1 MRRNGENV
9 RGKQKLIIL
18 LVFLM
23 GAIVLPKM
31 DVFAGEQSTAV
42 TAYDM
47 PAGMPSGYVSSDF
60 GVAVN
65 GVDVDI
71 YYSGN
76 NAWGKGISFA
86 AFDFTGSVT
95 VTVTTNFSFSSAR
108 ILPRSSGIACAVSG
122 NSVTFELEE
131 PQNVTILFDE
141 NFQGK
146 TLHLFAQAPETE
158 IPDANDSNVIYFA
171 PGYYDYSNQAPL
183 MIPSGK
189 TLYLAGGAV
198 VRGRVLV
205 SGAANVTIR
214 GKGILLND
222 FTTNDGYDSVAL
234 AIKSSNY
241 VTIKDIIISRNAG
254 SWSAFMWKCG
264 NITVEDTK
272 IINPRYA
279 SSDGFD
285 IANSHDVLFDGMF
298 IRSCDDSIAIKGTG
312 TSGYVSTENPANALP
327 NYNITIQNL
336 QVWSDANNALGIG
349 AETVA
354 AYYDAITL
362 KNIDIL
368 YNYDDYNYPDYF
380 KERAAIN
387 ICALNATPMSNITFE
402 DIRVEQGKR
411 LIGID
416 MSEDFWFGSLQ
427 GNWSWEGNMSNIT
440 FKNITSYSS
449 GSNEIRIYGKDSAH
463 NISSVTFKDI
473 VINGQTLS
481 DFNDSH
487 FEVNSFVN
495 NLKIINGGNQAVT
508 ADGPF
513 GNNVHRAAEEFSTTQ
528 GGNGWY
534 YRTWTAGAG
543 NFDMSWNPDQSGHW
557 RGPNSYDAIWVYGN
571 NLYLHPDNDQ
581 TMLEWKAPR
590 SGEINIVGTV
600 KKYDIGGGDG
610 VVVSIWKNGTIIWP
624 SNWLNI
630 AYNDN
635 TGADHNFM
643 TTVSTGDVISFRV
656 DEGANNA
663 YDTTMWNTTIVYE

>member
-1 MRRNGENV
+1 M
-9 RGKQKLIIL
+9 RGKQKLILL
-18 LVFLM
+18 LVLLFGGIILR
-23 GAIVLPKM
+23 GT
-31 DVFAGEQSTAV
+31 DVFAEETTGAF
-42 TAYDM
+42 TAYDK
-47 PAGMPSGYVSSDF
+47 PAGMPASYVSSDF
-60 GVAVN
+60 NVLVN
-65 GVDVDI
+65 GISVSVYD
-71 YYSGN
+71 SGN

-95 VTVTTNFSFSSAR
+95 VTVTTNFSFGSAR
-108 ILPRSSGIACAVSG
+108 ILPRSSGVACQTSG
-122 NSVTFELEE
+122 NSITFELEE
-131 PQNVTILFDE
+131 PQNVTILLDE
-141 NFQGK
+141 NFQGR
-146 TLHLFAQAPETE
+146 TLHLFAQAPETNV
-158 IPDANDSNVIYFA
+158 PDVNNSNVIYFA

-183 MIPSGK
+183 VIPSGK

-205 SGAANVTIR
+205 SGASNVTIC
-214 GKGILLND
+214 GKGMLLND

-234 AIKSSNY
+234 AIKNSNY
-241 VTIKDIIISRNAG
+241 VTIKDIIISRDAG

-298 IRSCDDSIAIKGTG
+298 LRSCDDSIAIKGTG
-312 TSGYVSTENPANALP
+312 NSGYDSSENPANALP
-327 NYNITIQNL
+327 NYNIRIQNL
-336 QVWSDANNALGIG
+336 QVWSDANNALGVG

-354 AYYDAITL
+354 AYYDGITF

-368 YNYDDYNYPDYF
+368 YNFDDYNYPDFF
-380 KERAAIN
+380 KERGAIN
-387 ICALNATPMSNITFE
+387 ICALNATPMRNITFE

-411 LIGID
+411 LIGVD

-427 GNWSWEGNMSNIT
+427 GNWSWTGNMTNIT
-440 FKNITSYSS
+440 FKNITSYSG

-463 NISSVTFKDI
+463 NISGVTFENI
-473 VINGQTLS
+473 IINGQKVS
-481 DFNDSH
+481 SFQDSH

-495 NLKIINGGNQAVT
+495 NLKLINGAVTIAT

-513 GNNVHRAAEEFSTTQ
+513 GTNVHQAAKEFSTSQ

-534 YRTWTAGAG
+534 YRTWTGG
-543 NFDMSWNPDQSGHW
+543 VGTFDMSWNPDQSGHW
-557 RGPNSYDAIWVYGN
+557 RGRNSYDAIWVYAN

-581 TMLEWKAPR
+581 TMLEWKATR
-590 SGEINIVGTV
+590 SGTINIVGTV

-610 VVVSIWKNGTIIWP
+610 VNVSIWKNGTMIWP
-624 SNWLNI
+624 LNWLNI
-630 AYNDN
+630 AYNNN
-635 TGADHNFM
+635 TGVNHNFM
-643 TTVSTGDVISFRV
+643 TTVSTGDIISFRV

-663 YDTTMWNTTIVYE
+663 YDTTIWNTTIIYE

>member
-1 MRRNGENV
+1 M

-18 LVFLM
+18 LVFFM
-23 GAIVLPKM
+23 GFVIVPKI
-31 DVFAGEQSTAV
+31 DTFAQANSTNV
-42 TAYDM
+42 ITYDM

-60 GVAVN
+60 GVSVN
-65 GVDVDI
+65 GMDVDV
-71 YYSGN
+71 YYGGN
-76 NAWGKGISFA
+76 NAWGNGISFA
-86 AFDFTGSVT
+86 AFDFTGTVT
-95 VTVTTNFSFSSAR
+95 VTVTTNFSFNSAR
-108 ILPRSSGIACAVSG
+108 ILPRSSGITCDV
-122 NSVTFELEE
+122 NNHSVTFKLDE

-146 TLHLFAQAPETE
+146 VLHLFAQAPETT
-158 IPDANDSNVIYFA
+158 IPNVNDSDVIYFA
-171 PGYYDYSNQAPL
+171 PGYYDFSGQTPFV
-183 MIPSGK
+183 IPSGK

-198 VRGRVLV
+198 VRGRVLI
-205 SGAANVTIR
+205 SNASNVTIC

-222 FTTNDGYDSVAL
+222 FTANDGYDSVAL

-264 NITVEDTK
+264 NITVEDMK
-272 IINPRYA
+272 IMNPRYA
-279 SSDGFD
+279 SSDGFN
-285 IANSHDVLFDGMF
+285 IANSHDVLFDRMF

-312 TSGYVSTENPANALP
+312 TNGYVPSEDPANALP

-354 AYYDAITL
+354 AYYDSITL

-368 YNYDDYNYPDYF
+368 YNYDDINYPDYF

-387 ICALNATPMSNITFE
+387 ICALNATPFSNITFE

-416 MSEDFWFGSLQ
+416 MSDDFWFGSLQ
-427 GNWSWEGNMSNIT
+427 GNWSWEGNMKNIT

-449 GSNEIRIYGKDSAH
+449 GSNEIRIYGKDGVH
-463 NISSVTFKDI
+463 NISNVTFEDV
-473 VINGQTLS
+473 VINGRIVS

-487 FEVNSFVN
+487 FRVNSFAN
-495 NLKIINGGNQAVT
+495 NLKIINHGTQVAAAN
-508 ADGPF
+508 GPF
-513 GNNVHRAAEEFSTTQ
+513 GSKVHVAAEEFTTTQ
-528 GGNGWY
+528 GENGWY
-534 YRTWTAGAG
+534 YRTWTAGVG
-543 NFDMSWNPDQSGHW
+543 TFDMSWNPDQSWHW
-557 RGPNSYDAIWVYGN
+557 RGRNSYDAIWMNGD

-581 TMLEWKAPR
+581 VMLEWKAPY

-600 KKYDIGGGDG
+600 KKHDVGGGDG
-610 VVVSIWKNGTIIWP
+610 VVVSIWKNNTMIWP

-630 AYNDN
+630 AYHDN
-635 TGADHNFM
+635 VGTDHNFM
-643 TTVSTGDVISFRV
+643 TTVSAGDVISFRV

-663 YDTTMWNTTIVYE
+663 YDTTMWNTTIIYE